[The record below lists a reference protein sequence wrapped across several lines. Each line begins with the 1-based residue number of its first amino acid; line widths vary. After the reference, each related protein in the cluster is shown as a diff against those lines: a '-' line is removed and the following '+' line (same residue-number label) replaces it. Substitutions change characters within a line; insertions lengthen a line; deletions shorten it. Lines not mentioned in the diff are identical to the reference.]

1 MSNTLDDYFERD
13 SRGYERVLVRARR
26 AFQAAEMNEIQA
38 ILLRKMGNIGD
49 ALFKEGNVIRGAD
62 VVIDPDSGATTV
74 TGGAVYVR
82 GDVRGVPE
90 GALTIPVLGVVE
102 IGVWLNSTVI
112 TEMEEPSLLNPVPG
126 AESFHAPGAAREVVA
141 ASWGWRAGELS
152 DGGGGDF
159 YTVYTVTNGVLDN
172 KVAPPALDGVNMAL
186 ARYARAQTGGNHV
199 VKGLGVVA
207 LSISAGQ
214 QVFSVAEGTALVD
227 GWEVTKPTAT
237 RLTFGDDPDLLLIE
251 AEPHTYL
258 PSGGSMR
265 LNVAHAPLAEIVEV
279 KITAERIDVSIVHGA
294 FTGAVDPLPDLSVL
308 QILNVKQGGTTYA
321 QGADYTLSGNSV
333 NWSPAGA
340 EPAPGSTYTVSY
352 RYFTDGTVTGA
363 DATGFTVAGA
373 VSGSIVLVDYRSK
386 LARRDRLVMARD
398 GVVTRVRGVADL
410 RSPAVPAV
418 PSGMLLLAT
427 LRQDWFG
434 LPQVVID
441 TDRLM
446 PVSELQDLAERV
458 DALFDLVATERL
470 KTDATAR
477 EPSGSKGVYVDPLL
491 DNDMRDSGLTQNAAI
506 VSGELNLPITPIFPD
521 PLLADQAS
529 MLTFTLETVVEQL
542 LSTSSMRVNP
552 YDAFDPIPPKV
563 TVITAVDRWTQDT
576 VAWDTESV
584 RFVRTGHF
592 VEGVSRAVSSNTVSD
607 SIETVA
613 RSVAPAQFLRQV
625 PVLVRIEHLGAGEIV
640 PDIRF
645 DGQVVGGPFTADAS
659 GVVEHTFTVPAN
671 IPAGA
676 KRVEAAGVASG
687 VGAATF
693 TGEGVVQTEV
703 RRRVATVEEFHVDP
717 VAQSIMLRQGRH
729 VGGVDLLFTAVGPSQ
744 IVVQMRNM
752 VNGYPGRDILAE
764 ARRRPA
770 DVATNGQPTRF
781 TWNPVWVEADEE
793 FCIVVLCNDAVAEVA
808 TASLGEFDVARQR
821 FVTEQPYQIGVLFSS
836 SNGMTWTAH
845 QATDL
850 WFRLLGCRFT
860 ATSRTV
866 PLGNLTAAQVSDL
879 VGLYNAERP
888 DASTRVTLRLT
899 AADGREIALA
909 DGQPVNLTDRLTGD
923 VTAQLVLE
931 GTDIRSPVVY
941 PGVQAIF
948 GVLTEEATY
957 VGRQFATPSAAKIR
971 VVLDVITPGTSTV
984 TVEVQNAALA
994 WVSVP
999 LAAGTPIGDG
1009 WEERVHLL
1017 NPFTA
1022 SVTRVRI
1029 KLNGSAL
1036 NRPRVRRIRAIAA

>member
-1 MSNTLDDYFERD
+1 MPITLDDYFERD
-13 SRGYERVLVRARR
+13 SRAYERVLVRARR

-38 ILLRKMGNIGD
+38 ILSRKMGNIGD

-62 VVIDPDSGATTV
+62 VVIDPDTGATTV
-74 TGGAVYVR
+74 TGGAVYVC

-102 IGVWLNSTVI
+102 IGVRLTSSVI
-112 TEMEEPSLLNPVPG
+112 TEMEDPSLLNPVPG

-214 QVFSVAEGTALVD
+214 QVFSLAEGAALVD

-237 RLTFGDDPDLLLIE
+237 RLTFADDPDLLLIE
-251 AEPHTYL
+251 VEPHTYL

-265 LNVAHAPLAEIVEV
+265 LNIAHAPLADIVEV
-279 KITAERIDVSIVHGA
+279 KITAERIDVSMVHGA

-352 RYFTDGTVTGA
+352 RYYTDGTVTGV
-363 DATGFTVAGA
+363 DAAGFTVSGA
-373 VSGSIVLVDYRSK
+373 VSGSIVLVDYRTK
-386 LARRDRLVMARD
+386 LPRRDRLVMSRD
-398 GVVTRVRGVADL
+398 GLVTRVRGVADL

-477 EPSGSKGVYVDPLL
+477 ESSGSKGVFVDPLF
-491 DNDMRDSGLTQNAAI
+491 DNDMRDSGVTQNAAI
-506 VSGELNLPITPIFPD
+506 IGGELVLPITPIFPSALM
-521 PLLADQAS
+521 PDQVS
-529 MLTFTLETVVEQL
+529 MLTYTLEPVVEQL
-542 LSTSSMRVNP
+542 LATGSMRVNP

-563 TVITAVDRWTQDT
+563 TVTVAVDRWTQDT
-576 VAWDTESV
+576 VTWDTESV
-584 RFVRTGHF
+584 RFNRTGHF
-592 VEGVSRAVSSNTVSD
+592 VEGVSRAVSTTVAET
-607 SIETVA
+607 IETVA
-613 RSVAPAQFLRQV
+613 RSVTAAQFLRQI
-625 PVLVRIEHLGAGEIV
+625 PVLVRIEHLGPGEIV
-640 PDIRF
+640 PEIRF
-645 DGQVVGGPFTADAS
+645 DGIKVGGPLTANAQGLVEYSFTIPS
-659 GVVEHTFTVPAN
+659 GV
-671 IPAGA
+671 PAGA
-676 KRVEAAGVASG
+676 KRVEAVAMAAGVG
-687 VGAATF
+687 VATF
-693 TGEGVVQTEV
+693 TGEGVIQTET

-717 VAQSIMLRQGRH
+717 VAQSITLRQGRH
-729 VGGVDLLFTAVGPSQ
+729 VGGVELQFTAVGASQ
-744 IVVQMRNM
+744 IVVQLRSMT
-752 VNGYPGRDILAE
+752 NGFPGRDILAE
-764 ARRRPA
+764 ARRQPA
-770 DVATNGQPTRF
+770 NVRVDGQPTRF
-781 TWNPVWVEADEE
+781 EWAPVWVPADEE
-793 FCIVVLCNDAVAEVA
+793 VCIVVLCNDAVAAVA
-808 TASLGEFDVARQR
+808 TASLGEFDAQRQKW
-821 FVTEQPYQIGVLFSS
+821 VTQQPYQIGVMFSS
-836 SNGMTWTAH
+836 SNGTTWTAH

-850 WFRLLGCRFT
+850 WFRLLGCKFT
-860 ATSRTV
+860 ASSRTV

-879 VGLYNAERP
+879 IGLYNAERP

-909 DGQPVNLTDRLTGD
+909 DGQPVNLTNRLTGD

-971 VVLDVITPGTSTV
+971 VVLDVVTPGTSTV

-1009 WEERVHLL
+1009 WEERVHVL

-1036 NRPRVRRIRAIAA
+1036 NRPRVRRIRVIAA